1 MSDEM
6 CKLKVGMI
14 GCGNI
19 SDHYLRNFSEGF
31 DSVELVA
38 CADMLIA
45 RAQAKATAY
54 SGVKAVTVE
63 ALLADPE
70 IDIVLNLTIPAAH
83 YDVAKAALK
92 AGKSVYN
99 EKPLTRKPAE
109 ARELL
114 ALAEAKGLRVGCAP
128 DTFLGEGLQ
137 TCVKVMEDDVI
148 GKPVAATA
156 FVVCHGHETWHPDP
170 EFFYKPGGGPMFDM
184 GPYYL
189 TALVALMGPV
199 RRVTGSTRINFPVRT
214 ITSEPKKGE
223 SIKVEVPTHVTGVLD
238 FECGAV
244 ATIIASFDIWHAS
257 LPCIEIYGTKGTLRA
272 PDPNGFGGKVE
283 VCLAGEKDWREIP
296 SVHGGRT
303 NGRGLGVADMAEAIG
318 ENRPHR
324 ASGKLAA
331 HVLDVTQAFQ
341 TASDTGRHIEFAETC
356 RRPAPLT
363 APQGVQECT
372 RDGE

>member
-189 TALVALMGPV
+189 TALLNLLGPV
-199 RRVTGSTRINFPVRT
+199 KRLTGLATTAIPERT
-214 ITSEPKKGE
+214 ITSQPRNGKKITVETPDHVCGMLE
-223 SIKVEVPTHVTGVLD
+223 FENGCAGSIITSFATWN
-238 FECGAV
+238 AV
-244 ATIIASFDIWHAS
+244 HDGKQPIT
-257 LPCIEIYGTKGTLRA
+257 IYGTEGVIRV
-272 PDPNGFGGKVE
+272 PDPNAFDGPVSFIRNV
-283 VCLAGEKDWREIP
+283 KDAKWEDVP
-296 SVHGGRT
+296 PAFPTGYGRSL
-303 NGRGLGVADMAEAIG
+303 GLADMATAIRTG
-318 ENRPHR
+318 RPHR
-324 ASGKLAA
+324 ATGDQGFA
-331 HVLDVTQAFQ
+331 VLDLMQGFLESSTSGRAVMPSTQY
-341 TASDTGRHIEFAETC
+341 
-356 RRPAPLT
+356 RRPAPMPTSLPFGT
-363 APQGVQECT
+363 L
-372 RDGE
+372 D